1 VKAKAGN
8 VVDAEILAEEAH
20 AARGAMDRA
29 RKAVVPVDLVAVEA
43 RAVLVDLAVPRAARV
58 VRGAKVGPEVRPVV
72 EIAAV
77 VLAAAA
83 RGVDQVD
90 LVTIVPRSN
99 YPNSK

>member
-1 VKAKAGN
+1 
-8 VVDAEILAEEAH
+8 
-20 AARGAMDRA
+20 
-29 RKAVVPVDLVAVEA
+29 
-43 RAVLVDLAVPRAARV
+43 V
-58 VRGAKVGPEVRPVV
+58 VRGAKVGPEARPVV